1 MDRRKFLSTLIGGV
15 AATAA
20 VRTFPFRV
28 FSFPEEIV
36 TYHGVIEYAVPQSVA
51 IWVSPLSGIGGP
63 YRLVEKISLT
73 EAKGRYG
80 YDWSPGNLKTQQV
93 KSNPHLYCAPCSWP
107 TTTGLI

>member
-28 FSFPEEIV
+28 FSFPKEIV
-36 TYHGVIEYAVPQSVA
+36 TYHGVIECAVPQSVA
-51 IWVSPLSGIGGP
+51 IWVSPLNGIGGP
-63 YRLVEKISLT
+63 YRLVEEISLA
-73 EAKGRYG
+73 EAKARYG
-80 YDWSPGNLKTQQV
+80 YHWSPGNSKTQQV
-93 KSNPHLYCAPCSWP
+93 KSDPRLYCAPWNWP